1 MVHIGSLI
9 NTLVMDY
16 LVSEGYPSA
25 AQNFALE
32 ANIQPRADV
41 ESIQER
47 VEIRNAI
54 YGGDIQTAIE
64 KINELNPQ
72 VGSDNGHTST
82 QAGSRPHILFAMI
95 RLRFMH
101 HSYTPRVLMRNNTT
115 SVLSMS
121 TTSIS
126 ALTVSLS
133 DLLRLTGLSRS
144 LIETLHFT
152 LLFSDYN

>member
-1 MVHIGSLI
+1 MSNSIKREPRFVESQSIYIALRMMCQYQVGNLSEHLEDNMLTCQSEFLRLSPSKQYMSIVKLLLTMGFINSLI

-47 VEIRNAI
+47 VEIRNAM

-72 VGSDNGHTST
+72 VCKYHSQCHTPGGLAS
-82 QAGSRPHILFAMI
+82 PF
-95 RLRFMH
+95 
-101 HSYTPRVLMRNNTT
+101 P
-115 SVLSMS
+115 
-121 TTSIS
+121 
-126 ALTVSLS
+126 
-133 DLLRLTGLSRS
+133 LL
-144 LIETLHFT
+144 
-152 LLFSDYN
+152 

>member
-1 MVHIGSLI
+1 MLTCQSETRGCLLAPHEFPAIVVHSRLIADLDSHI

-16 LVSEGYPSA
+16 LVNEGYPSA

-32 ANIQPRADV
+32 ANIQPRADI

-72 VGSDNGHTST
+72 V
-82 QAGSRPHILFAMI
+82 R
-95 RLRFMH
+95 
-101 HSYTPRVLMRNNTT
+101 
-115 SVLSMS
+115 
-121 TTSIS
+121 
-126 ALTVSLS
+126 
-133 DLLRLTGLSRS
+133 
-144 LIETLHFT
+144 
-152 LLFSDYN
+152 